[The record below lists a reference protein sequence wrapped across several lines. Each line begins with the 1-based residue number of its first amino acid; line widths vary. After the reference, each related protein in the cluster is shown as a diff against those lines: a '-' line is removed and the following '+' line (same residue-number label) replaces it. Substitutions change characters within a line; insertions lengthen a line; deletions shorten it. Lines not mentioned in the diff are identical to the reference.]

1 MRLSTILSILC
12 LGLTLGGTL
21 CPASAAEDEQ
31 AYGAQLQGFEYPWPV
46 AHFAF
51 TSQGEALDMAYMDVK
66 PTAGAANGETVVLLH
81 GKNFCAATWQDTIAA
96 LTAGGYRV
104 IAPDQIGFCKSTKPS
119 HYQYTLQQLAG
130 NTRAL
135 LASLGIDHVTIIGH
149 SLGGMLGMRY
159 ALTFPA
165 DVKLL
170 ILVDPIGLEDW
181 KAKGVPWQSVDAW
194 YQQELKTTAAS
205 IRDYQRATYYAGTWD
220 EKYERWVQMLAG
232 LYRGPGREIVAWNAA
247 LIDDM
252 AFTQPVYYEFEHIS
266 PPVRLMVGD
275 KDTTAVGKNL
285 APPAVRATLGNYPVL
300 AKSAVARMP
309 HAQLIEF
316 PEFGHSPQI
325 QAPAIF
331 HKALFGFL
339 GK

>member
-1 MRLSTILSILC
+1 MRLSTVLSMLC
-12 LGLTLGGTL
+12 LGVGLGVTLV
-21 CPASAAEDEQ
+21 PASAAEDEQ
-31 AYGAQLQGFEYPWPV
+31 AYGPQLQGFEYPWPV

-66 PTAGAANGETVVLLH
+66 PTAASNGETVVLLH
-81 GKNFCAATWQDTIAA
+81 GKNFCAATWQDTITA
-96 LTAGGYRV
+96 LAAGGYRV
-104 IAPDQIGFCKSTKPS
+104 IAPDQIGFCKSSKPS

-135 LASLGIDHVTIIGH
+135 LSSLGIDRVTIIGH

-170 ILVDPIGLEDW
+170 VLVDPIGLEDW
-181 KAKGVPWQSVDAW
+181 KAKGVPWQSIDAW

-232 LYRGPGREIVAWNAA
+232 LYRGPGHEIVAWNAA

-252 AFTQPVYYEFEHIS
+252 AVTQPVYYEFEHIA

-285 APPAVRATLGNYPVL
+285 APPDVRATLGNYPVL
-300 AKSAVARMP
+300 AKAAVARMP
-309 HAQLIEF
+309 HAQLIDFTEL
-316 PEFGHSPQI
+316 GHAPQI
-325 QAPAIF
+325 QAPALF
-331 HKALFGFL
+331 HKALFDFL

>member
-1 MRLSTILSILC
+1 MRLSAVLPMMW
-12 LGLTLGGTL
+12 LGLGLGGTPL
-21 CPASAAEDEQ
+21 PAAAAEDEQ
-31 AYGAQLQGFEYPWPV
+31 AYGPQLQGFEYPWPV

-51 TSQGEALDMAYMDVK
+51 ISQGEALDMAYMDVN
-66 PTAGAANGETVVLLH
+66 PTTAPNGETIVLLH
-81 GKNFCAATWQDTIAA
+81 GKNFCAATWQETIAA
-96 LTAGGYRV
+96 LAVAGYRV

-119 HYQYTLQQLAG
+119 HYQYTLQQLAA

-135 LASLGIDHVTIIGH
+135 LASLGIEQVTIVAH
-149 SLGGMLGMRY
+149 SMGGMLGMRY

-165 DVKLL
+165 NVKLL
-170 ILVDPIGLEDW
+170 VLVDPIGLEDW

-205 IRDYQRATYYAGTWD
+205 IRDYQRTTYYAGTWD

-232 LYRGPGREIVAWNAA
+232 LYRGPGHEIVAWNGA
-247 LIDDM
+247 LTDDM
-252 AFTQPVYYEFEHIS
+252 VFTQPVYYEFEQIT

-285 APPAVRATLGNYPVL
+285 APPAIRATLGKYSVL
-300 AKSAVARMP
+300 GKAAAARIP

-316 PEFGHSPQI
+316 PELGHAPQI
-325 QAPAIF
+325 QAPALF
-331 HKALFGFL
+331 HKALFDLL

>member
-1 MRLSTILSILC
+1 MRLSTVLSIVC
-12 LGLTLGGTL
+12 LSVGLGGTL
-21 CPASAAEDEQ
+21 VPASAAEDEQ
-31 AYGAQLQGFEYPWPV
+31 AYGPQLQGFEYPWPV

-66 PTAGAANGETVVLLH
+66 PTAASNGETVVLLH
-81 GKNFCAATWQDTIAA
+81 GKNFCAATWQDTITA
-96 LTAGGYRV
+96 LAAGGYRV

-135 LASLGIDHVTIIGH
+135 LSSLGIHQVTIIGH

-170 ILVDPIGLEDW
+170 VLVDPIGLEDW

-220 EKYERWVQMLAG
+220 AKYERWVQMLAG
-232 LYRGPGREIVAWNAA
+232 LYRGPGHEIVAWNGA

-252 AFTQPVYYEFEHIS
+252 AYTQPVYYEFEHIA

-275 KDTTAVGKNL
+275 KDTTAIGKNL
-285 APPAVRATLGNYPVL
+285 APPDVRATLGHYPVL
-300 AKSAVARMP
+300 AKAAVARMP
-309 HAQLIEF
+309 HAQLVEF
-316 PEFGHSPQI
+316 PELGHAPQI
-325 QAPAIF
+325 QAPALF
-331 HKALFGFL
+331 HKALFDFL

>member
-1 MRLSTILSILC
+1 MRLSTVLSMLC
-12 LGLTLGGTL
+12 LGMGLAGTLG
-21 CPASAAEDEQ
+21 PASAAEDEP
-31 AYGAQLQGFEYPWPV
+31 AYGPQLQGFEYPWPV
-46 AHFAF
+46 AHFTF

-66 PTAGAANGETVVLLH
+66 PTAPANGETVLLLH
-81 GKNFCAATWQDTIAA
+81 GKNFCAATWQDTITA
-96 LTAGGYRV
+96 LAAGGYRA

-135 LASLGIDHVTIIGH
+135 LSSLGIDRVTIIGH

-165 DVKLL
+165 NVKLL
-170 ILVDPIGLEDW
+170 VLVDPIGLEDW

-232 LYRGPGREIVAWNAA
+232 LYRGPGREIVAWNGA

-252 AFTQPVYYEFEHIS
+252 AYTQPVYYEFEHIV
-266 PPVRLMVGD
+266 PPVRLIVGD
-275 KDTTAVGKNL
+275 KDTTAIGKNL
-285 APPAVRATLGNYPVL
+285 APPDVRATLGHYPVL
-300 AKSAVARMP
+300 AKSAVARIP
-309 HAQLIEF
+309 DAQLVEF
-316 PEFGHSPQI
+316 PELGHAPQI
-325 QAPAIF
+325 QAPALF
-331 HKALFGFL
+331 HKTLFDFL
-339 GK
+339 RK

>member
-1 MRLSTILSILC
+1 MRLSIVLSMLC
-12 LGLTLGGTL
+12 LGASLGGTL
-21 CPASAAEDEQ
+21 VPARADDDEQ
-31 AYGAQLQGFEYPWPV
+31 AYGPQLQGFEYPWPV
-46 AHFAF
+46 AHFTF
-51 TSQGEALDMAYMDVK
+51 TSQGDALDMAYMDVK
-66 PTAGAANGETVVLLH
+66 PTAAANGETVVLLH
-81 GKNFCAATWQDTIAA
+81 GKNFCAATWQDAIAD
-96 LTAGGYRV
+96 LAGAGYRV
-104 IAPDQIGFCKSTKPS
+104 IAPDQIGFCKSTKPA

-130 NTRAL
+130 NTHAL
-135 LASLGIDHVTIIGH
+135 LSSLGIERVTIVGH

-165 DVKLL
+165 EVKLL

-205 IRDYQRATYYAGTWD
+205 IREYQRATYYAGAWD
-220 EKYERWVQMLAG
+220 EKYDRWVQMLAR

-252 AFTQPVYYEFEHIS
+252 AYTQPVYYEFEHIAA
-266 PPVRLMVGD
+266 PVRLMVGD
-275 KDTTAVGKNL
+275 KDTTAIGKNL
-285 APPAVRATLGNYPVL
+285 APPDVRATLGNYPVL

-309 HAQLIEF
+309 HAQLVEF
-316 PEFGHSPQI
+316 PDLGHAPQI
-325 QAPAIF
+325 QAPALF
-331 HKALFGFL
+331 HKTLFDFL

>member
-1 MRLSTILSILC
+1 MRLSTLVSMLC
-12 LGLTLGGTL
+12 LGLALGGTL
-21 CPASAAEDEQ
+21 APASAAEDEQ
-31 AYGAQLQGFEYPWPV
+31 AYGPQLQGFEYPWPV

-81 GKNFCAATWQDTIAA
+81 GKNFCAATWQDTVAA

-170 ILVDPIGLEDW
+170 VIVDPIGLEDW

-194 YQQELKTTAAS
+194 YHQELKTTAAS

-252 AFTQPVYYEFEHIS
+252 AFTQPVYYEFEHIT

-285 APPAVRATLGNYPVL
+285 APPAVRATLGNYPAL

-325 QAPAIF
+325 QAPDQF

-339 GK
+339 VK

>member
-1 MRLSTILSILC
+1 MRLSAVLPMMW
-12 LGLTLGGTL
+12 LGLGLGGTL
-21 CPASAAEDEQ
+21 LPAAAAEDEQ
-31 AYGAQLQGFEYPWPV
+31 AYGPQLQGFEYPWPV

-51 TSQGEALDMAYMDVK
+51 ISQGEALDMAYMDVN
-66 PTAGAANGETVVLLH
+66 PTTAPNGETIVLLH
-81 GKNFCAATWQDTIAA
+81 GKNFCAATWQETIAA
-96 LTAGGYRV
+96 LAAAGYRV

-119 HYQYTLQQLAG
+119 HYQYTLQQLAA

-135 LASLGIDHVTIIGH
+135 LASLGIEQVTIVAH
-149 SLGGMLGMRY
+149 SMGGMLGMRY

-165 DVKLL
+165 NVKLL
-170 ILVDPIGLEDW
+170 VLVDPIGLEDW

-205 IRDYQRATYYAGTWD
+205 IRDYQRTTYYAGTWD

-232 LYRGPGREIVAWNAA
+232 LYRGPGHEIVAWNGA
-247 LIDDM
+247 LTDDM
-252 AFTQPVYYEFEHIS
+252 VFTQPVYYEFEQIT

-285 APPAVRATLGNYPVL
+285 APPAIRATLGKYSVL
-300 AKSAVARMP
+300 GKAAAARIP

-316 PEFGHSPQI
+316 PELGHAPQI
-325 QAPAIF
+325 QAPALF
-331 HKALFGFL
+331 HKALFDLL